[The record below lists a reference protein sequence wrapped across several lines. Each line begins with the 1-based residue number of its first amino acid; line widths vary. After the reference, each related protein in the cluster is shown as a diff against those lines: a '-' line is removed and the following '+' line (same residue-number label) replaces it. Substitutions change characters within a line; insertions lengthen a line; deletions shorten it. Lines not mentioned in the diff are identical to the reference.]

1 MNRPTKAL
9 LGFAVLSLAVYG
21 GLCALLYNKQR
32 ALLYYPRPAE
42 PGDPGRTV
50 SLRTTGPRVLVSVRE
65 HDGPDAIVYY
75 GGNAELVSQ
84 NMPGFSAAFP
94 KHALYLLH
102 YRGYGGSEG
111 KPTEADLYRDAL
123 DLYDY
128 VQRRHQRVFVVG
140 RSLGSGLAVRVAS
153 EREPA
158 RLLLVTPYD
167 SIVGIAAE
175 QYPFF
180 PVSMLLEERYES
192 FKYAPKVRAPT
203 RILLAEGDQVIPPAS
218 TERLYQRF
226 APGVATLVRIPGA
239 GHGDIGAD
247 PRYFSWF
254 IAP

>member
-32 ALLYYPRPAE
+32 ALLYFPQPAG
-42 PGDPGRTV
+42 PGDPGQTV
-50 SLRTTGPRVLVSVRE
+50 LLRTTGPRVLVSVRE
-65 HDGPDAIVYY
+65 HAGPDAIVYY

-84 NMPGFSAAFP
+84 NMPAFSAAFP
-94 KHALYLLH
+94 EHALYLLH

-128 VQRRHQRVFVVG
+128 VQRRHERVIVVG

-158 RLLLVTPYD
+158 RLLLITPYD

-180 PVSMLLEERYES
+180 PVSMLLEDRYES
-192 FKYAPKVRAPT
+192 FKYSPKVRAPT
-203 RILLAEGDQVIPPAS
+203 RILLAEADQVIPPAS
-218 TERLYQRF
+218 TEKLYQRF
-226 APGVATLVRIPGA
+226 APGVATLVRVPGRN
-239 GHGDIGAD
+239 HSDIGSD
-247 PRYFSWF
+247 PRYFGWF
-254 IAP
+254 TEP